1 MPRRQIRVTGA
12 AEPPLRTP
20 PLTGPRTPTPAPLR
34 AALRTLRNELGVPE
48 EFPPEVL
55 AEAERA
61 AREPRRA
68 GGPPHDATDIP
79 FFTVD
84 PPTSTDLDQAMH
96 LSRRPHGY
104 RVRYAIADVAAF
116 VVPGSA
122 LDAEAHRRVTTLYFP
137 DEKIPLHPPVLSE
150 GAASLLPDGTRPAV
164 LWTIDLDADG
174 NPTATDVRRALVRSR
189 AKLDYEGVQ
198 RQIDAGTAEEPLAL
212 LKEIGLLR
220 EQREVDRGGISLNVP
235 EQEIVEREGT
245 YELVYR
251 APLPAEGWNAQI
263 SLLTGMAA
271 AELMLAHATGTGSG
285 TGVGTGTGTG
295 TGVGAGIL
303 RTLPAAPD
311 GAVGRLRRTAYAL
324 RIDWPHHV
332 SYASLIRSL
341 DPHRPHHA
349 AFLQECTTLLR
360 GAGYTA
366 FRDGAVPAL
375 TTHAAVAA
383 PYTHCTAPLRRLVD
397 RYACE
402 LALAAAA
409 GAAPPEWVLAALDE
423 LPARMAEGTR
433 RAGQAER
440 GCVDIVEA
448 ALLRDRVGEL
458 FDGTVV
464 DVQEREPG
472 VGTVQLENPAV
483 VARIEGRDGD
493 GNGTPL
499 PLGERLRVRLTRAD
513 PGTAKVLFAPA

>member
-1 MPRRQIRVTGA
+1 MPRRRIRATDA
-12 AEPPLRTP
+12 AET
-20 PLTGPRTPTPAPLR
+20 PLR
-34 AALRTLRNELGVPE
+34 AALRALRTELGVPE
-48 EFPPEVL
+48 DFPPDVL

-61 AREPRRA
+61 AREPTPPDHGTRA
-68 GGPPHDATDIP
+68 DATDIP

-116 VVPGSA
+116 VVPGGA

-137 DEKIPLHPPVLSE
+137 DGKTPLHPPVLSE

-189 AKLDYEGVQ
+189 AKLDYAGVQ

-212 LKEIGLLR
+212 LKDIGLLR
-220 EQREVDRGGISLNVP
+220 EQREVDRGGISLDVP
-235 EQEIVEREGT
+235 EQEIIERPAPDGTHTHGGT

-271 AELMLAHATGTGSG
+271 AELMLTH
-285 TGVGTGTGTG
+285 GTGTGTG
-295 TGVGAGIL
+295 IGTGAGIL

-311 GAVGRLRRTAYAL
+311 GAVGRLRRTAHAL

-332 SYASLIRSL
+332 SYARLIRSL

-360 GAGYTA
+360 GAGYTP
-366 FRDGAVPAL
+366 FRDGAVPDL
-375 TTHAAVAA
+375 ITHAAVAA

-397 RYACE
+397 RYASE
-402 LALAAAA
+402 LSLAAAA

-448 ALLRDRVGEL
+448 ALLKDRVGEL
-458 FDGTVV
+458 FDATVV
-464 DVQEREPG
+464 DVQEREPT
-472 VGTVQLENPAV
+472 VGTVQLEVPAV
-483 VARIEGRDGD
+483 VARVES
-493 GNGTPL
+493 GNGTTL
-499 PLGERLRVRLTRAD
+499 PLGERLRVRLTQAD